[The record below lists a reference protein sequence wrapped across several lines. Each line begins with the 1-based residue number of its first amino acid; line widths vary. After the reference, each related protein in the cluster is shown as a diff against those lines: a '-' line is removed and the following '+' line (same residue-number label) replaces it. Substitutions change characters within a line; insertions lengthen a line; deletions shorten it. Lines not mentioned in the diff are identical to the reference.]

1 MIRSSLFGKLLVTY
15 LIVIFLFLLILTG
28 LTSLFYN
35 RFFTD
40 FYAHHLLSQAVQ
52 LAGIMEAEGIMAA
65 EGRARERMLNAY
77 AGLMGCRVWL
87 LDKEGRLLARS
98 TAPPWFLTLD
108 DKGLRPPRMRVRF
121 RRERAPEFR
130 PPRQIQAGRELLAG
144 GEPGVRIVERKGF
157 PPEDFIAYAPV
168 RQDGEIAG
176 GVVLQS
182 PFAPVRMAIRG
193 NRRFFGTAAFIALIA
208 AVLLSYVLSNR
219 ITGPLRKM
227 RRAALDMAE
236 GDFSTRIP
244 VRSRDEVGELAG
256 SFNRLAGELENK
268 ISELSREKECI
279 TTIITN
285 MSEGVIGIDGGGK
298 VVFANPRAAELLGN
312 GFPGGTGYS
321 SFSRQEGIVFQEFIP
336 HDELQELIGE
346 VLTTGQPRE
355 RLLTVAASPRGDSH
369 RGVPHRTPGRVLA
382 VRVEPITTGM
392 GGGSPQQTGEQTL
405 TGSRSGKEQARDGEA
420 GNGRSGGEYRA
431 GAAALSSGCVAVLK
445 DITEEWKYQQM
456 QKEFVANV
464 SHELKTPLALIQGYL
479 EALMDGLTGDPGSE
493 ERFLNII
500 HQETARLIRMV
511 NDLLALAELDR
522 GERKTEPVN
531 LEEVARE
538 MLVLAEKE
546 AARKNLRL
554 FLEIAPEGVA
564 PEGQG
569 REKSEPIIVAAG
581 YNHLAQVILNLLE
594 NAVRYS
600 PPSGRI
606 HLRLGLSKA
615 SGGEDVDSLSSAED
629 ALAYLSVEDEGC
641 GIPKKELP
649 FIWDRFYRVDK
660 GRSREK
666 GGSGLGL
673 AIVKRI
679 VEFYGGRVSVRSEE
693 GKGSVFSIFLPLARE
708 EKE

>member
-1 MIRSSLFGKLLVTY
+1 MIRLSIFGKLLVTY

-40 FYAHHLLSQAVQ
+40 FYAHQLLSQAVQ
-52 LAGIMEAEGIMAA
+52 LAGIMEEEGIMAA
-65 EGRARERMLNAY
+65 EGPARQRMLNTY
-77 AGLMGCRVWL
+77 AGLMGCRAWL
-87 LDKEGRLLARS
+87 LDKEGGLLARS
-98 TAPPWFLTLD
+98 TARPWVLTLD
-108 DKGLRPPRMRVRF
+108 EKGLRPPRMRVRF

-144 GEPGVRIVERKGF
+144 GEPAVRVVERKGF
-157 PPEDFIAYAPV
+157 PPEDLIAYAPV

-193 NRRFFGTAAFIALIA
+193 NRRFFGTAAFLALIA
-208 AVLLSYVLSNR
+208 AVLLSYILSNR

-236 GDFSTRIP
+236 GDFSARIP
-244 VRSRDEVGELAG
+244 VGSRDEVGELAG
-256 SFNRLAGELENK
+256 SFNRLAAELESK

-279 TTIITN
+279 ATIITN

-312 GFPGGTGYS
+312 GFPDGAGYS
-321 SFSRQEGIVFQEFIP
+321 SFSRQEGLAFQEFSP
-336 HDELQELIGE
+336 NTELQELIGE

-355 RLLTVAASPRGDSH
+355 KVLTVAAGFSRGGAPLQGD
-369 RGVPHRTPGRVLA
+369 PGLVLS
-382 VRVEPITTGM
+382 VRVEPITTGI
-392 GGGSPQQTGEQTL
+392 GGSSPQPTGGPL
-405 TGSRSGKEQARDGEA
+405 AGSRSGE
-420 GNGRSGGEYRA
+420 
-431 GAAALSSGCVAVLK
+431 AAALSSGCVAVLK
-445 DITEEWKYQQM
+445 DITGEWKYQEM

-522 GERKTEPVN
+522 GERTTEPVN
-531 LEEVARE
+531 LEKVARE

-546 AARKNLRL
+546 AAKKNLRL
-554 FLEIAPEGVA
+554 VLEVAPEGVA
-564 PEGQG
+564 LEGPDREKEGLEISG
-569 REKSEPIIVAAG
+569 RENGEPITVAAG

-594 NAVRYS
+594 NAARYS

-606 HLRLGLSKA
+606 HLRLGLNKVFEDEDG
-615 SGGEDVDSLSSAED
+615 SGQGSPAGEF
-629 ALAYLSVEDEGC
+629 AYLSVEDEGC

-649 FIWDRFYRVDK
+649 FIWDRFYRIDK

-679 VEFYGGRVSVRSEE
+679 VEFYGGRVAVRSEE

-708 EKE
+708 EE

>member
-1 MIRSSLFGKLLVTY
+1 VIRSSLFTKLLVTY
-15 LIVIFLFLLILTG
+15 LIVILLFLLILTG

-40 FYAHHLLSQAVQ
+40 FYAHYLLSQAVQ
-52 LAGIMEAEGIMAA
+52 LAGILEAEGIMDE
-65 EGRARERMLNAY
+65 EGPVRERMINAY
-77 AGLMGCRVWL
+77 AGLMGSRVWL
-87 LDKEGRLLARS
+87 LNKEGDLLARS
-98 TAPPWFLTLD
+98 TAPPWILTLD
-108 DKGLRPPRMRVRF
+108 DKGLRLPRMRVRF

-130 PPRQIQAGRELLAG
+130 PSRNLQAGRELLTG
-144 GEPGVRIVERKGF
+144 GEPGVKIVERKGF
-157 PPEDFIAYAPV
+157 PPEDLIACAPV
-168 RQDGEIAG
+168 RQGGEITG

-193 NRRFFGTAAFIALIA
+193 NRRFFGTAAGIALIA
-208 AVLLSYVLSNR
+208 AVLLSYILSNR

-227 RRAALDMAE
+227 RRAALAMAE

-244 VRSRDEVGELAG
+244 VGSRDEVGELAG

-298 VVFANPRAAELLGN
+298 VVFANPRAAELLEN
-312 GFPGGTGYS
+312 GFKGKEGYS
-321 SFSRQEGIVFQEFIP
+321 SFSRQEGITFQEFLP
-336 HDELQELIGE
+336 HYELQELIDE
-346 VLTTGQPRE
+346 SLTTGQPRE
-355 RLLTVAASPRGDSH
+355 KVLTIAAGSLRRGA
-369 RGVPHRTPGRVLA
+369 PGRVLS
-382 VRVEPITTGM
+382 VRAEPITTGIS
-392 GGGSPQQTGEQTL
+392 GVSPHRTGIHPF
-405 TGSRSGKEQARDGEA
+405 GNSRSGEKKAREVKTGDDRPGKPSPGGCRTGEA
-420 GNGRSGGEYRA
+420 A
-431 GAAALSSGCVAVLK
+431 GLSSGCVAVLK
-445 DITEEWKYQQM
+445 DITEEWKYQEM

-479 EALMDGLTGDPGSE
+479 EAIMDGLTGEPGSE

-500 HQETARLIRMV
+500 HQETARLKRMV
-511 NDLLALAELDR
+511 NDLLALAALDR

-531 LEEVARE
+531 LEEVARD

-546 AARKNLRL
+546 AARKNLHL
-554 FLEIAPEGVA
+554 VLEVA
-564 PEGQG
+564 PEVQG
-569 REKSEPIIVAAG
+569 REDGHPIIVAAG
-581 YNHLAQVILNLLE
+581 YNHLAQVVLNLLE

-600 PPSGRI
+600 PPSGRVYM
-606 HLRLGLSKA
+606 RLGLSKV
-615 SGGEDVDSLSSAED
+615 SGNEDVSNFSPGEDGY
-629 ALAYLSVEDEGC
+629 AYLSVEDEGC
-641 GIPKKELP
+641 GIPKEELP

-660 GRSREK
+660 DRSREK

-693 GKGSVFSIFLPLARE
+693 RKGSAFRIFLPLARE